1 MSNNSTAFGIFDE
14 KQIHENKAAILEWTV
29 AFVFTGYI
37 LSYVMDLL
45 PAVRSHHHT
54 SKETVAEMGG
64 YDGQTGYTF
73 MDGPQQ
79 PVTRNF

>member
-1 MSNNSTAFGIFDE
+1 MTNYCTAFGIFDE

-73 MDGPQQ
+73 VDGPQQ
-79 PVTRNF
+79 PVGRNF